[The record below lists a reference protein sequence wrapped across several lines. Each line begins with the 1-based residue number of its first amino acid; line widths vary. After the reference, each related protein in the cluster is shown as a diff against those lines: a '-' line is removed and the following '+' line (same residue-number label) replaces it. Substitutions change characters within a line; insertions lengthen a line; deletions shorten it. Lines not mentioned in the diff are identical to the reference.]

1 MSDNQTREWRR
12 NLARMAR
19 RLNAR
24 AQSRFAITGLI
35 LMMDDRLDADW
46 GAAASALPA
55 GSAVIVRH
63 RDARSRE
70 QLARMLLPICRRRR
84 ILLLIA
90 EDFRLAMRVC
100 ADGVHVPEVLAYR
113 IPGLRKAHAGW
124 VITTSVHSLRARL
137 NAERLSPHA
146 LLLSPLFGTSSH
158 PGKASLGVTRLA
170 SLVSGTRLPSFVL
183 GGIDASNV
191 SLVSG
196 LPVQGIAL
204 IRGWLGA
211 NCR

>member
-1 MSDNQTREWRR
+1 
-12 NLARMAR
+12 MAR

-24 AQSRFAITGLI
+24 AQSRSAITGLI
-35 LMMDDRLDADW
+35 LMTDDRLAADW
-46 GAAASALPA
+46 VAAASALPA

-63 RDARSRE
+63 RNARSRE
-70 QLARMLLPICRRRR
+70 QLARTLLPACRRRR

-90 EDFRLAMRVC
+90 EDFRLAMRVR
-100 ADGVHVPEVLAYR
+100 ADGVHVPERLAHR
-113 IPGLRKAHAGW
+113 IPGLRKDNAGW
-124 VITTSVHSLRARL
+124 IITTSVHSLRTRL

-146 LLLSPLFGTSSH
+146 LLVSPLFGTSSH

-170 SLVSGTRLPSFVL
+170 GMVSGSRLPSFTL

-211 NCR
+211 DCR